1 MLFGKPVEGRICLKI
16 SDDSAGVNACHACRK
31 HAWKSAFQ
39 SILTT
44 QTVRAS
50 VVDRFDGRD
59 RFVLF
64 DLVVVVAPF
73 TEDCLLLLLPLLRLP
88 WLAEDRAWRSG
99 AARRPFFAK
108 LGKKVSF
115 TRTNAIH
122 CL

>member
-1 MLFGKPVEGRICLKI
+1 MKI
-16 SDDSAGVNACHACRK
+16 SDDYARLSACHVCRK
-31 HAWKSAFQ
+31 HAWKSTFR

-50 VVDRFDGRD
+50 AVDRFDGRD
-59 RFVLF
+59 RFVSF

-73 TEDCLLLLLPLLRLP
+73 MEDCLLLLLPLLRLR

-108 LGKKVSF
+108 LGKNVSF
-115 TRTNAIH
+115 SITNARPVPF
-122 CL
+122 